1 MRFNLMV
8 MKSRLM
14 FLIHNIK
21 VTLFKKKRIKE
32 VLVKPSF
39 DDIDLVNKFGSY
51 YMAASDFY
59 TRIDGFKKQEK
70 AIMFSVLFFNE
81 LSCGTFIGMIYHTGD
96 QIKEIIESLKEIK
109 LNDYVTKV
117 ESIMKMFPNNEYD
130 EEKLSAEIEDYCNT
144 LEYDE
149 NSIEDA
155 IKNYIL
161 ENKEYLV

>member
-1 MRFNLMV
+1 MA
-8 MKSRLM
+8 MKYKLI

-32 VLVKPSF
+32 VLDKPSF

-59 TRIDGFKKQEK
+59 TRTDNFNKQEK

-81 LSCGTFIGMIYHTGD
+81 LACGTFIGMIYHTGD
-96 QIKEIIESLKEIK
+96 HIKEIIESLKEIK
-109 LNDYVTKV
+109 LNGYVTKV

-130 EEKLSAEIEDYCNT
+130 EEKLNKEIEDYCNT
-144 LEYDE
+144 LEYNE
-149 NSIEDA
+149 NAIENA

-161 ENKEYLV
+161 KNKEYLA